1 MPRIPIPPTQDPRSI
16 QGDRL
21 TQMGGEGFSAPGRAL
36 DSIGGELS
44 QLSAKFSAE
53 NSKIEEYNTNLA
65 LEKFTNEQ
73 AEAYQTELASSAPDG
88 SDFLTTRQ
96 KNLAK
101 SFETVKKGI
110 KSPEG
115 QQKAAMVFERTRG
128 NQVLNG
134 MGDVSARRKNYVTTT
149 TNLGID
155 RAVNTG
161 QIQSEDQFNDYFETV
176 VKPKIDTFITDP
188 VEREV
193 QYSTLGAK
201 LGKAF
206 LEKAPERA
214 LPKRGSLAPGL
225 GEAVSSAAEKHGVS
239 ADYLGRLAMVESAGG
254 RNLASP
260 LSSARGPFQFI
271 KSTAAKYGIN
281 PMDFAQSADGAA
293 RLAKDNADYLRTN
306 LGREPSPGELYLAH
320 QQGADG
326 ALKLLSNP
334 TASAESIVGRDAV
347 RFNGGGPGMTAG
359 QFASKWVS
367 KFEGGNIQVADIP
380 AVKPDKGVWQYVGDN
395 EWQQAAS
402 KAERIQDQKAKDLEA
417 ANKQAVDDTI
427 RSGYD
432 MIAGDTLN
440 AEWIEDNR
448 ETLSPALYGTFK
460 KALERQT
467 NAVGDSDNETY
478 LSMFD
483 RAVKDPD
490 QDTVQ
495 DDAFQMFSDGKLKK
509 ADFNRIF
516 NLSRST
522 QKGKERP
529 FIGEI
534 RKSLAARLSPI
545 DREDTEQYENRL
557 DGLFALD
564 DWIGLNPNATRDEV
578 KKKANEIS
586 KEYTEDVDLRA
597 GLDMPMYSTVGR
609 YNFTPDSLQVAAQKL
624 GAAYKAGKIT
634 SEELTREATL
644 LRKWKNILDE
654 EGRNG
659 RP

>member
-1 MPRIPIPPTQDPRSI
+1 MPRIPLPPTQDPRSI

-21 TQMGGEGFSAPGRAL
+21 LQQSGDGFSAPGRAL
-36 DSIGGELS
+36 ASLGGELS
-44 QLSAKFSAE
+44 QLATKFQNE

-65 LEKFTNEQ
+65 LEKWTNEQ
-73 AEAYQTELASSAPDG
+73 AEAYQTELSSSAPDG
-88 SDFLTTRQ
+88 SDFLPNRQ

-110 KSPEG
+110 RSPEH
-115 QQKAAMVFERTRG
+115 QQKANMVFERTRG
-128 NQVLNG
+128 NQVING
-134 MGDVSARRKNYVTTT
+134 MGDVSQRRKNYVTTT
-149 TNLGID
+149 TDLGID

-161 QIQSEDQFNDYFETV
+161 QIQTEEQFNDYFETV

-193 QYSTLGAK
+193 QYASLGAK

-214 LPKRGSLAPGL
+214 SPKKGSLAPGL
-225 GEAVSSAAEKHGVS
+225 GDAVRTAAERHGVS
-239 ADYLGRLAMVESAGG
+239 ADYLARLAMVESGGG

-293 RLAKDNADYLRTN
+293 RLARDNANYLRNN

-320 QQGADG
+320 QQGAEG
-326 ALKLLSNP
+326 AVKLLSNP
-334 TASAESIVGRDAV
+334 TASAESIVGQDAV

-367 KFEGGNIQVADIP
+367 KFEGGNIRVTDIP
-380 AVKPDKGVWQYVGDN
+380 AVKPDKGVWQYVSDG
-395 EWQQAAS
+395 EWQQAAT

-417 ANKQAVDDTI
+417 ANRQAVDDVI
-427 RSGYD
+427 REGYD
-432 MIAGDTLN
+432 LMVDDTLS
-440 AEWIEDNR
+440 AEWVEDNR
-448 ETLSPALYGTFK
+448 DTLSPALYGTFQ

-467 NAVGDSDNETY
+467 SAVGDSDNEIYRT
-478 LSMFD
+478 MFD

-495 DDAFQMFSDGKLKK
+495 DDAFQMFSEGKLKK
-509 ADFNRIF
+509 SDFNRIF

-522 QKGKERP
+522 QRGKEKP
-529 FIGEI
+529 HIGEI
-534 RKSLAARLSPI
+534 RKTLAARLAPI
-545 DREDTEQYENRL
+545 DREDTEQYEKRL

-564 DWIGLNPNATRDEV
+564 DWISQNPNANRDEV
-578 KKKANEIS
+578 KKKANEIA

-609 YNFTPDSLQVAAQKL
+609 YNFTADSLQVAAQKL
-624 GAAYKAGKIT
+624 GAAYKAKKIT
-634 SEELTREATL
+634 SEELAREATL
-644 LRKWKNILDE
+644 LRKWKSVLDE

-659 RP
+659 KP